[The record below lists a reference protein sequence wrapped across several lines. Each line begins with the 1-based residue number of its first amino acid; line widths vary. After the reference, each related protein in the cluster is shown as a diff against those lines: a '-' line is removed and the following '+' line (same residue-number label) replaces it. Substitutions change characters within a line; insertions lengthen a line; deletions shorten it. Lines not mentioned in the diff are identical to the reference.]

1 MEVGLCEGGAGS
13 YTRSSVVK
21 SGVETPISLCL
32 CSIQCMDARIRARWG
47 TALRSY
53 LCPPASSLPGTPFLL
68 PHPPLPHYVTLCSP
82 LPTMFNPPP
91 RLEAKPS
98 LSPTSTPRPPPSST

>member
-21 SGVETPISLCL
+21 SGVKTPHLFVFVFDSK
-32 CSIQCMDARIRARWG
+32 CMDARIRVRWG

-82 LPTMFNPPP
+82 LPTMY
-91 RLEAKPS
+91 
-98 LSPTSTPRPPPSST
+98 